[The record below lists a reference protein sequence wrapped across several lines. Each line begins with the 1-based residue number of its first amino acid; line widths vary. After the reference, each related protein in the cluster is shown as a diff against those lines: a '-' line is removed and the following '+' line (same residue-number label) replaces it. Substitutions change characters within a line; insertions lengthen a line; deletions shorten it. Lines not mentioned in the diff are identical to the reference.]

1 MQTIFYVIR
10 LKLLA
15 NTCGVASIVRAGE
28 MIIVELFEETGG
40 ARQALQRRMDKGI
53 TVGNKQIRF
62 DLEVLGIQW
71 QNYLENTLISL
82 NDFKSEI
89 DHRINSTAH

>member
-1 MQTIFYVIR
+1 
-10 LKLLA
+10 
-15 NTCGVASIVRAGE
+15 

-71 QNYLENTLISL
+71 QNCIENTLISL